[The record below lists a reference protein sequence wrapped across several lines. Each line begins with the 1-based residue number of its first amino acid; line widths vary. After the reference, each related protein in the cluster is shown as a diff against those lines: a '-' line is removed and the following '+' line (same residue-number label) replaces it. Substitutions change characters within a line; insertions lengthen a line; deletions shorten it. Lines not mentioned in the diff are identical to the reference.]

1 MCFEIILGVP
11 ENEFD
16 QINMCSQCLLKFWTH
31 QLFLL
36 ASKCGLH
43 VRLIHILSLVSF
55 HYLELRNRISYIS
68 LSKFMSSPMPRA
80 QLHHSHTSPSLLPSF
95 GSKPNFFFFLFSFF
109 FLFFLFVLIFFFGLW
124 IQLQVTHLALSS
136 LFGLKH
142 RLFMNFVRLVHVL
155 SSISPYENGLI
166 K

>member
-43 VRLIHILSLVSF
+43 VCLIHILSLVSF
-55 HYLELRNRISYIS
+55 HYLELRNRISYIN

-109 FLFFLFVLIFFFGLW
+109 LFFLFVLIFFLW
-124 IQLQVTHLALSS
+124 ALNPITSHSS
-136 LFGLKH
+136 
-142 RLFMNFVRLVHVL
+142 R
-155 SSISPYENGLI
+155 PLI
-166 K
+166 LIWA